1 MAKSDDV
8 ESSQVLVHSSV
19 PLSKLEK
26 LANAGWSRRVWSR
39 IVCLAPHVVEGLRIP
54 QLGHRYYIAWKSNAM
69 AAVMH
74 CVGAWM
80 SSVQGSTPTLAQNLN
95 VRQSRIFSLL
105 PVSAPL
111 NRAVQSPPRQNEDA
125 RLIAEA
131 KCILRDFLARMRYS
145 SPNTPPNAT
154 LRAEVVQN
162 IRSWNAGFTPEAIE
176 AVTDTS
182 CSIAESSYPHT
193 SYHHQHLV
201 ALYTAQLVYVD
212 DLGARD
218 LNALGECIRRFV
230 GRKHVEHPALQRI
243 FCQFQEMYK
252 YYPHVSADA
261 INTNTVECLV
271 GMYIEYTTKNMAVL
285 PEATRY
291 PWFLRLRSGDGS
303 AYSLFN
309 FVKKWNDPS
318 DLYYLQ
324 LLPALE
330 HFTIATNDILSFY
343 KEALGGETET
353 YIHLRASAE
362 GKDPLTVLRDVVD
375 ETLRSIREVRQL
387 ASAHPKL
394 EAICES
400 YLMGYVEFHIRA
412 KRYRL
417 DELEMSLSTAL
428 KAFSM
433 VLASDE
439 ARRMPF
445 E

>member
-1 MAKSDDV
+1 
-8 ESSQVLVHSSV
+8 
-19 PLSKLEK
+19 
-26 LANAGWSRRVWSR
+26 
-39 IVCLAPHVVEGLRIP
+39 
-54 QLGHRYYIAWKSNAM
+54 M
-69 AAVMH
+69 AAILH
-74 CVGAWM
+74 CVGVWM
-80 SSVQGSTPTLAQNLN
+80 SSVLDSTPTPD
-95 VRQSRIFSLL
+95 SRGFKLSPRVMFFAITANSSSTVAHHLLCIRWTSTLTSTHCTMPAATTSLL
-105 PVSAPL
+105 PAGARLDSE
-111 NRAVQSPPRQNEDA
+111 VQSPPCQNEDA
-125 RLIAEA
+125 RLIAET

-154 LRAEVVQN
+154 LRAEVAQN
-162 IRSWNAGFTPEAIE
+162 IRSWNAGFTPEVIE

-193 SYHHQHLV
+193 LYRHQLLV

-218 LNALGECIRRFV
+218 LDALGECIRRFA
-230 GRKHVEHPALQRI
+230 GRKDVEHPALQRI
-243 FCQFQEMYK
+243 FCQFQEIYQ

-261 INTNTVECLV
+261 IITNTVECLV
-271 GMYIEYTTKNMAVL
+271 GMHIEYITKNMAVL
-285 PEATRY
+285 PGATRY

-309 FVKKWNDPS
+309 FVKGWNDPS

-362 GKDPLTVLRDVVD
+362 GKEPLTVLRDVVD

-417 DELEMSLSTAL
+417 DELEM
-428 KAFSM
+428 
-433 VLASDE
+433 
-439 ARRMPF
+439 
-445 E
+445 